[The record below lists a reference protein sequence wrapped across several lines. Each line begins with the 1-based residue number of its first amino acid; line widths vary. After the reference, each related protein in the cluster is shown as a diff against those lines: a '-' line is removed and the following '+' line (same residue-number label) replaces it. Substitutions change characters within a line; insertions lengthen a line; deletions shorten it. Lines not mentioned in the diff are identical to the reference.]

1 MNNGK
6 ELEERVLQVGTVVRA
21 LVVLAASRRR
31 YDFGLGNDGD
41 IEDGGDGDGIMDV
54 EEEDRRGELPSMLQ
68 HIIVPSLPSQPYPV
82 DPYHFYCKD
91 RRTNSGAGNA
101 AAEVTSMLAALF
113 EDCGIEAIF
122 HPLKCKFKCLKYV
135 HYSHVEF
142 CRTSLRPP
150 TYTSCRVS
158 ATQGKCVALGWNV
171 SHSLSEADPHYR
183 FHCVTVFTELRSETC
198 GKG

>member
-1 MNNGK
+1 
-6 ELEERVLQVGTVVRA
+6 
-21 LVVLAASRRR
+21 
-31 YDFGLGNDGD
+31 
-41 IEDGGDGDGIMDV
+41 MDV

-68 HIIVPSLPSQPYPV
+68 NFIAPSLPSQPYPV
-82 DPYHFYCKD
+82 YPYHFYCKA

-101 AAEVTSMLAALF
+101 AAEVTSMLAVLF

-122 HPLKCKFKCLKYV
+122 HPLKCKFKGLKYPRRI
-135 HYSHVEF
+135 

-158 ATQGKCVALGWNV
+158 ATQLKCVALGWNV
-171 SHSLSEADPHYR
+171 SHSLSEADPHYG